1 MVDRFERFSI
11 AVFEI
16 FRYWHKIAGDEMKKY
31 GLKGAHATYLTTMQ
45 RFKDGISATQLGE
58 LCAKDKA
65 DVSRML
71 SIMEKKGL
79 VTRENTGRSLYRALL
94 KLTDEGKAV
103 AEHVQ
108 ERARVAVES
117 AGKGISEEERAVF
130 YNALET
136 IAANLQAL
144 SKEGLPNP

>member
-1 MVDRFERFSI
+1 MLDRFERFSI

-16 FRYWHKIAGDEMKKY
+16 MRCWHKIAGDEMKTY
-31 GLKGAHATYLTTMQ
+31 GLKGAHATYLTTMY
-45 RFKDGISATQLGE
+45 RFEDGINATQLCE
-58 LCAKDKA
+58 LCGKDKA
-65 DVSRML
+65 DASRML

-94 KLTDEGKAV
+94 KLTEEGKAV

-108 ERARVAVES
+108 ERVRVAVES
-117 AGKGISEEERAVF
+117 AGKGISEEERVIF

-136 IAANLQAL
+136 ISDNLQAL
-144 SKEGLPNP
+144 SKGGLPNT

>member
-1 MVDRFERFSI
+1 MPDRFERFSI
-11 AVFEI
+11 ALFEI
-16 FRYWHKIAGDEMKKY
+16 IRYWHKIAGDEMKKY
-31 GLKGAHATYLTTMQ
+31 GLKGAHATYLTTMH
-45 RFKDGISATQLGE
+45 RFEDGISAAQLGE

-71 SIMEKKGL
+71 SIMEKKEL

-94 KLTDEGKAV
+94 KLTDKGKAV